1 MTRKRIQREINDLKK
16 EDLGDIDLEPTD
28 NILVWKGVL
37 PGPQGS
43 VYEGGVFQ
51 VEIQLPNDYPFVL
64 LVSLLLFLALTHIAL
79 DSFSAPKVAF
89 KTR

>member
-1 MTRKRIQREINDLKK
+1 MTRKRIQREINDLRK
-16 EDLGDIDLEPTD
+16 EDLGDIVLEPTD

-43 VYEGGVFQ
+43 VYDGGAFQ
-51 VEIQLPNDYPFVL
+51 VEIQLPNDYPFVVL
-64 LVSLLLFLALTHIAL
+64 DFCCSFLTLRIAL
-79 DSFSAPKVAF
+79 NSFTAPKVTF